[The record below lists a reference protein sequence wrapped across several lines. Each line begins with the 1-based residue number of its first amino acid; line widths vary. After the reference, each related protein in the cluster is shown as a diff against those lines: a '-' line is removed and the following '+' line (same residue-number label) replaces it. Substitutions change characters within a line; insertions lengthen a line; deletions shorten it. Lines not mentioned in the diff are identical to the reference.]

1 MCVSRQLRETSTRA
15 RIARMG
21 ATKNDDAGATTT
33 KIETPMKTRVDD
45 VVEEYPFFVTEI
57 WTHPMASR
65 TRDDDVWEE
74 LAMRATT
81 TTADDAANDADDD
94 AFGSRFKR
102 YFIADYIFLADFINL
117 IANSTACAKSFNDKR
132 AYASFLHVLLEG
144 EASLFRET
152 LFSWGIDPDVAVRAP
167 EGFDATGVAR
177 DMSAFLRRVSKE
189 ETFLCKAAVIATA
202 ESLYL
207 GWGDRVSDAA
217 LRELAGSVRDDERT
231 GEQRLYE
238 QWCHPLHSGS
248 DFERAVVSFVEAFE
262 RAWHSANDSERE
274 RCRAIIDEMMVLED
288 RFTDVL
294 RRTSTH
300 C

>member
-1 MCVSRQLRETSTRA
+1 
-15 RIARMG
+15 MG
-21 ATKNDDAGATTT
+21 ATKNGNDDANATPT
-33 KIETPMKTRVDD
+33 KIETPPTMMKKTRVDD
-45 VVEEYPFFVTEI
+45 AVEEYPFFVNEI

-65 TRDDDVWEE
+65 TRDDEVWEE

-81 TTADDAANDADDD
+81 TTTTDDDAD

-102 YFIADYIFLADFINL
+102 YFIADYIFLEDFINL
-117 IANSTACAKSFNDKR
+117 IASTVARAKSFNDKR
-132 AYASFLHVLLEG
+132 AYASFLHALLEG

-152 LFSWGIDPDVAVRAP
+152 LFSWGVDPDEAVRAP
-167 EGFDATGVAR
+167 EGFDATSVAR

-207 GWGDRVSDAA
+207 GWGDRVSDDA
-217 LRELAGSVRDDERT
+217 LRALAGSVRDDERT

-238 QWCHPLHSGS
+238 RWCHPLHSGS
-248 DFERAVVSFVEAFE
+248 DFERAVLSFVEAFE
-262 RAWHSANDSERE
+262 RAWSSADDSERE
-274 RCRAIIDEMMVLED
+274 RCRAVIDEMMVLED

-294 RRTSTH
+294 RRTSARR
-300 C
+300 